1 MITASE
7 VFSKQAEPQEERSA
21 GCPTLKPE
29 AYYGL
34 AGEFVKTISPH
45 TEADPVALLM
55 NFLVMFGSI
64 IGRNAHF
71 RIEGVNHFCNLF
83 FAQVGRT
90 SKGRKG
96 TAYHR
101 IREVMDMVDPTWA
114 NGHIQSG
121 LSSGEGLIS
130 AAKFEAI
137 EAPDRRLLIYQSE
150 FANTLKVMARTG
162 NTLSTTIRDAWD
174 SIPLQTMTK
183 NEPLRVEGAHISI
196 IAHCSRFELR
206 RLLDEAD
213 VANGFANR
221 FIWLHCE
228 RSKCL
233 PEGGSLQEADVLSL
247 VEKTRRC
254 VEYSREP
261 HRLERDSDAKAVWE
275 PVYSAL
281 GAETDDEM
289 VCAVTSRAESQVLRL
304 SMMYA
309 LLDCSSVIQVPHILA
324 ALAIWDYSMESI
336 EWIFGESV
344 GDAVADRI
352 LVALRA
358 NPDGMTRTQ
367 ISELFSRNQTASR
380 INLALETLACKNR
393 AKATVSGT
401 NGRSAEIW
409 VAVGTSTK

>member
-1 MITASE
+1 MTITASE
-7 VFSKQAEPQEERSA
+7 IFSDEVEPQSERSS

-29 AYYGL
+29 AYHGP
-34 AGEFVKTISPH
+34 AGEFVRTLAPH
-45 TEADPVALLM
+45 TEADPAALLM

-64 IGRNAHF
+64 IGRNACF
-71 RIEGVNHFCNLF
+71 RVEGVNHYCNLF

-96 TAYHR
+96 TAFYR
-101 IREVMDMVDPTWA
+101 VREVMDMVDPAWA
-114 NGHIQSG
+114 GGHIQSG
-121 LSSGEGLIS
+121 LSSGEGLIC
-130 AAKFEAI
+130 AARFEDT
-137 EAPDRRLLIYQSE
+137 ENPDRRLLIYQSE
-150 FANTLKVMARTG
+150 FASTLKVMARTG
-162 NTLSTTIRDAWD
+162 NTLSSTIRDAWD
-174 SIPLQTMTK
+174 SIPLQTLTR

-196 IAHCSRFELR
+196 VTHCSRLELR

-233 PEGGSLQEADVLSL
+233 PEGGSLQEADVISL
-247 VEKTRRC
+247 VENTRPC
-254 VEYSREP
+254 VEFARQP
-261 HRLERDSDAKAVWE
+261 HRLERDPDAKAVWK

-281 GAETDDEM
+281 GVENENEM
-289 VCAVTSRAESQVLRL
+289 VCAVTSRAESQVMRL
-304 SMMYA
+304 SMLYA
-309 LLDCSSVIQVPHILA
+309 LLDRSCVIQVPHILA

-352 LVALRA
+352 MVALRA
-358 NPDGMTRTQ
+358 NPVGLTRTQ
-367 ISELFSRNQTASR
+367 ISELFNRNQTASR
-380 INLALETLACKNR
+380 INLALETLASKKR
-393 AKATVSGT
+393 AAATVHDT

-409 VAVGTSTK
+409 KAMRA